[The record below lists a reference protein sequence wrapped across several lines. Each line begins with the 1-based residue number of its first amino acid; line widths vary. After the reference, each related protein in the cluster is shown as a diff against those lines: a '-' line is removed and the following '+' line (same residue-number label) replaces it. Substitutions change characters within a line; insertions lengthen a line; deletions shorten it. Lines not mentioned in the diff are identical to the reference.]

1 MNTELSFMVNF
12 ADQPIVLRIAHSMRS
27 MRMFDL
33 ERNSAKQ
40 VHEVL
45 QKLDANKASGYD
57 AIQIKSVMIG
67 AAELAYPIYKL
78 FNVCIEKGKSP
89 AE

>member
-1 MNTELSFMVNF
+1 MNTVLSFMVNF
-12 ADQPIVLRIAHSMRS
+12 ADHPIVLRIAHSKRS

-45 QKLDANKASGYD
+45 QKLDANKATGYD
-57 AIQIKSVMIG
+57 AIQIKISDDWRRRISIST
-67 AAELAYPIYKL
+67 LQTFQRL
-78 FNVCIEKGKSP
+78 H
-89 AE
+89 